1 MFRLEYVPIY
11 VRTKKNAA
19 AGDQQH
25 QSSFVEIQQNNN
37 RKKWV
42 STKLA
47 FEAIARWRLCLH
59 TDALPNAITKRV
71 EIYMYSVCYY
81 KLTIQLSVG
90 PIWIR
95 IEPTWLL

>member
-1 MFRLEYVPIY
+1 MAAQSLALRHGAVQCTILEMECIAFHPMDGNVQTG
-11 VRTKKNAA
+11 VRTYLRTYEKKNAA

-47 FEAIARWRLCLH
+47 FEAIAR
-59 TDALPNAITKRV
+59 
-71 EIYMYSVCYY
+71 
-81 KLTIQLSVG
+81 
-90 PIWIR
+90 
-95 IEPTWLL
+95 